1 MLEDS
6 VNTVMGRDEEE
17 SPKKRRRKQTAQV
30 ITGKVDAVNFS
41 TNLAS
46 SAKDSRLT
54 QDDIT
59 NILTRSREQAYL

>member
-54 QDDIT
+54 QD
-59 NILTRSREQAYL
+59 